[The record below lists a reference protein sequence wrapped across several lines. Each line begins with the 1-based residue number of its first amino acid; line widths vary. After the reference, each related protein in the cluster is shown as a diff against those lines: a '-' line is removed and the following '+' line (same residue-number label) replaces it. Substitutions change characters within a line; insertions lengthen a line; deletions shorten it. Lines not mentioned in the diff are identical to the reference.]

1 MNESLPAQFCPKCR
15 RKTPTK
21 NYCIFC
27 GENLVSIKKCTRCQ
41 ASAPIYANFCP
52 LCGQS
57 ISSVLNEVAIKEKL
71 QMNHY
76 LVRFRTAI
84 LIIFL
89 LSTFSLAQILIGSFM
104 ILIFPG
110 EIALNSSEIEL
121 INLFSMILSSIFMIF
136 FLTRWTP
143 FSFQKD
149 PPVKNNAATVILLLV
164 ILIVSVSVIEIVILL
179 ADFSLDIIRLSPSR
193 TSPYDSYFM
202 NPLNSSV
209 FLLLVVF
216 VGPILEELIFRRF
229 VISLLSSQTSS
240 KFVVLTISALMF
252 GLTHTPADLI
262 DGSLRYAILHLIAT
276 FLLGFILGIIF
287 LAFNLKYAIVFHSFW
302 NIFSFI
308 SQLLIINGYL
318 ELVDSIL
325 LFFIVITAI
334 LACFALFHYKASIK
348 NGIKG
353 IRRPLKREF
362 LIICLNFTIIIIYE
376 VFLPLV
382 LFSFSLNI
390 ITAGA
395 IFLSQAIGFL
405 LGLVFIDREKRVFGF
420 INLSS

>member
-1 MNESLPAQFCPKCR
+1 MNESLHTQICPNCMR
-15 RKTPTK
+15 ITPTK
-21 NYCIFC
+21 SYCIFC
-27 GENLVSIKKCTRCQ
+27 GENLENTKNCPRCQ

-52 LCGQS
+52 YCGQPNP
-57 ISSVLNEVAIKEKL
+57 SVPYEFAIKEKP
-71 QMNHY
+71 QINQY
-76 LVRFRTAI
+76 LVRFRAAI
-84 LIIFL
+84 IIIFL
-89 LSTFSLAQILIGSFM
+89 LSTFSLAQILIGSFV
-104 ILIFPG
+104 ILLFPNDL
-110 EIALNSSEIEL
+110 APDSSEIDL

-149 PPVKNNAATVILLLV
+149 PPVKNNVSTVIILLV
-164 ILIVSVSVIEIVILL
+164 ILIVSVSIIEIVIIFV
-179 ADFSLDIIRLSPSR
+179 DFGLDIIQLSPSR
-193 TSPYDSYFM
+193 SSPYDTYFM
-202 NPLNSSV
+202 NPINIII
-209 FLLLVVF
+209 FLLLVVL

-229 VISLLSSQTSS
+229 VISLLSSYTRS

-252 GLTHTPADLI
+252 GLTHTPADII

-308 SQLLIINGYL
+308 SQLLIINGYV

-325 LFFIVITAI
+325 LFFFAITAI
-334 LACFALFHYKASIK
+334 LACFILFHYKTSLQ

-353 IRRPLKREF
+353 IRRPPKREF
-362 LIICLNFTIIIIYE
+362 LIICSNFTIIIVYE

-395 IFLSQAIGFL
+395 IFLSQVIGFL
-405 LGLVFIDREKRVFGF
+405 LGLVFIDREKRVYGF
-420 INLSS
+420 INLGS

>member
-1 MNESLPAQFCPKCR
+1 MNKSLPIQFCPNCM

-21 NYCIFC
+21 NFCIFC
-27 GENLVSIKKCTRCQ
+27 GENLVNTKKCTYCQ
-41 ASAPIYANFCP
+41 ASAPISANFCP
-52 LCGQS
+52 YCGQS
-57 ISSVLNEVAIKEKL
+57 IPSVSNEVTIKEKT
-71 QMNHY
+71 QIDHY
-76 LVRFRTAI
+76 LVKFRVSI

-104 ILIFPG
+104 ILIFPN
-110 EIALNSSEIEL
+110 ELAPSSSEIDL

-136 FLTRWTP
+136 FLTKWMP

-149 PPVKNNAATVILLLV
+149 PPVKNNVATLIYLLV
-164 ILIVSVSVIEIVILL
+164 ILIVSVSIIEIIIILV
-179 ADFSLDIIRLSPSR
+179 DFGLDIFHLSPSR
-193 TSPYDSYFM
+193 SSPYDSYFM
-202 NPLNSSV
+202 NPINSII

-287 LAFNLKYAIVFHSFW
+287 LAFNMKYAIVFHSFW

-308 SQLLIINGYL
+308 TQLLIIDGYV

-325 LFFIVITAI
+325 VFFIAITAV
-334 LACFALFHYKASIK
+334 LACFALFHYKTTLQH
-348 NGIKG
+348 GIKG
-353 IRRPLKREF
+353 MRRPPKREF
-362 LIICLNFTIIIIYE
+362 LIICLNFTIIIVYE

-395 IFLSQAIGFL
+395 IFLSQVVGFL
-405 LGLVFIDREKRVFGF
+405 LGLVLINREKRVFGF
-420 INLSS
+420 INLGS